1 VIGRQFDQLREFQAR
16 RLDGIDRLL
25 RRDPQLG
32 PGSARFAQNR
42 RCLARVFAEIA
53 FVLTVGAKSPIK
65 SVAELTAYLKS
76 RQLPLSDDSKATAAR
91 LQVDIVQWGPL
102 VKAAKI
108 GPQ

>member
-1 VIGRQFDQLREFQAR
+1 
-16 RLDGIDRLL
+16 
-25 RRDPQLG
+25 
-32 PGSARFAQNR
+32 
-42 RCLARVFAEIA
+42 
-53 FVLTVGAKSPIK
+53 
-65 SVAELTAYLKS
+65 VAELTAYLKS